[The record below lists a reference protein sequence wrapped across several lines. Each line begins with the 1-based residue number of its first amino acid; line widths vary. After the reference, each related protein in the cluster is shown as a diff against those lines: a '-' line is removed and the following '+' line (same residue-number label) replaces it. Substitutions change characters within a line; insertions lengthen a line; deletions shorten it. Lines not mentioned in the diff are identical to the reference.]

1 MLAVREPDKPRLIL
15 RVTAMME
22 DNLFQKIIDRKIP
35 ATIIY
40 EDDRCLAFRDINP
53 QAPVHVLIIPR
64 KVIPT
69 HADIK
74 PEDRELLGHLH
85 VVAAQLAEQLGITD
99 GYRIIINCKER
110 AGQTVPHLHLHLLG
124 GRDFRWPPG

>member
-1 MLAVREPDKPRLIL
+1 
-15 RVTAMME
+15 MMQ
-22 DNLFQKIIDRKIP
+22 DNLFKKIIDRKIP
-35 ATIIY
+35 ADIVY

-74 PEDRELLGHLH
+74 PDDRELLGHLH
-85 VVAAQLAEQLGITD
+85 VVAAQLAEQLGIAD
-99 GYRIIINCKER
+99 GYRLIVNCKER

>member
-1 MLAVREPDKPRLIL
+1 VN
-15 RVTAMME
+15 AMMQ

-35 ATIIY
+35 ADIVH

-64 KVIPT
+64 KVIRT
-69 HADIK
+69 HADVK

-85 VVAAQLAEQLGITD
+85 LVASQLAEQLGIAD
-99 GYRIIINCKER
+99 GYRLVINCKER
-110 AGQTVPHLHLHLLG
+110 AGQTVPHLHMHLLG